1 MNINT
6 TIPDHLENPLD
17 QCVSSSLHQV
27 IAQAKVN
34 LDACI
39 TIHQMYVI
47 GAAAAVAAAAYQA
60 VRPAR
65 VSLLDGWK
73 ADRLNAVEVMVEC
86 PITPL
91 EAGAML
97 LS

>member
-1 MNINT
+1 
-6 TIPDHLENPLD
+6 
-17 QCVSSSLHQV
+17 
-27 IAQAKVN
+27 
-34 LDACI
+34 
-39 TIHQMYVI
+39 MYVI